1 MFVTSAEYK
10 KVVTSIAEEEGEL
23 LVAVAFWGKGAESI
37 VDSRSGG
44 PVKIICNLTS
54 GATNPTII
62 EALRNKENICLKQ
75 HDRLHAKVVVG
86 SRRAVVGSANFSS
99 NGLNLEGEESNGW
112 VEAGFVIECSTQIGI
127 IKTWFEKIWNNAHD
141 IDSRNIKIARAIW
154 EKRRA
159 SRIIRNTVPSRRFLL
174 GSFTHADLLERRVY
188 VVMHNLHD
196 EELSQEAQEAAKN
209 KGSAPE
215 DCYEDFPE
223 LPRDAQFID
232 IRRRPRGELTYIGVY
247 TWIHEQ
253 KFQKYIGV
261 YTWIR
266 EQKFRNESVAEG
278 HLTVCRKENQIMGLR
293 FGRTEGDLFVRR
305 LRPHIE
311 TIWDSALA
319 CGGNYG
325 RYISLAEVVDIC
337 S

>member
-10 KVVTSIAEEEGEL
+10 KVVTSVAEEEGEL

-62 EALRNKENICLKQ
+62 EALRKKESICLKQ

-112 VEAGFVIECSTQIGI
+112 EEAGFVIECSTQIGI
-127 IKTWFEKIWNNAHD
+127 IRTWFEEMWNNAHE
-141 IDSRNIKIARAIW
+141 IDSQDIKVARAIW

-159 SRIIRNTVPSRRFLL
+159 SRIIRKSVPSRRFLL

-196 EELSQEAQEAAKN
+196 EELSQEAQEAAQN

-232 IRRRPRGELTYIGVY
+232 IRRRPHGELTYIGVY

-253 KFQKYIGV
+253 KF
-261 YTWIR
+261 T
-266 EQKFRNESVAEG
+266 NESGAEG

-305 LRPHIE
+305 LRPHKE
-311 TIWDSALA
+311 TIWDNALP
-319 CGGNYG
+319 CGGKYG
-325 RYISLAEVVDIC
+325 RYISLADVLWMHF
-337 S
+337 SGRRYGHM